1 MIFGIIIG
9 VVLGYLFKPQI
20 DNALKAVAKRLS
32 DKRRDDDNTY

>member
-20 DNALKAVAKRLS
+20 DNALRSVVKKIS
-32 DKRRDDDNTY
+32 DKRNNDDDSY